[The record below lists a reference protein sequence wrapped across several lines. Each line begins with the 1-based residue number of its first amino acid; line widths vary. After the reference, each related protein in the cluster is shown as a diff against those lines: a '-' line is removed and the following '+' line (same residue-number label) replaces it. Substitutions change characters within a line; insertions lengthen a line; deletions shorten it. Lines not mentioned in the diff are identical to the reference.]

1 MQSLATLLNGSPLLP
16 IIQTEQVQDAVA
28 IAKAMQQGGVV
39 AVEVVL
45 RNASAMQAISAIRE
59 QVPELLVGAG
69 TILSKAQALDAKAAG
84 AQFLVSPA
92 SPRELLEAMIA
103 TDLPLAP
110 GVSTA
115 TEMAAAVAMGLTEL
129 KFFPAHLSGGPA
141 MLQAVRSIYPQ
152 VRFCPTGGVSLSNL
166 ADYIRLPNVF
176 VVGGSW
182 LTPASNGLALTSDA
196 YLSQVRDI
204 TRASLEK
211 AASVTQPLQQSA

>member
-1 MQSLATLLNGSPLLP
+1 
-16 IIQTEQVQDAVA
+16 
-28 IAKAMQQGGVV
+28 
-39 AVEVVL
+39 
-45 RNASAMQAISAIRE
+45 
-59 QVPELLVGAG
+59 
-69 TILSKAQALDAKAAG
+69 
-84 AQFLVSPA
+84 
-92 SPRELLEAMIA
+92 
-103 TDLPLAP
+103 
-110 GVSTA
+110 
-115 TEMAAAVAMGLTEL
+115 
-129 KFFPAHLSGGPA
+129 